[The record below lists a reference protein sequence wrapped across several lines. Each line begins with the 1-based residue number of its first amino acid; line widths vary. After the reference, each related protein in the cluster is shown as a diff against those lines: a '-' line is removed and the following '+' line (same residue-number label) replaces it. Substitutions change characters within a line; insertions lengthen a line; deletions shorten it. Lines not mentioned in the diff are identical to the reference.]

1 MGIIQTLINIGCALI
16 GCIIGVLAY
25 RKTQIK
31 EIQNATELETKEKV
45 QQNVKL
51 DLLLTNNTEMK
62 NSMKELD
69 KKMDSFKDDFI
80 EKITRVEESCKQAH
94 KRIDQLELKK

>member
-1 MGIIQTLINIGCALI
+1 MNIIQTLINVGCALI

-31 EIQNATELETKEKV
+31 EIQTETQEETKEKV

-51 DLLLTNNTEMK
+51 DVLLSNNTEIK
-62 NSMKELD
+62 GNIKELD
-69 KKMDSFKDDFI
+69 KKIDGLKDDFI
-80 EKITRVEESCKQAH
+80 TRITRLEESCKQAH

>member
-1 MGIIQTLINIGCALI
+1 MVIIQTLINIGCALI

-31 EIQNATELETKEKV
+31 EIQNKIELEAKEKV

-51 DLLLTNNTEMK
+51 DLLLTNNAEMN
-62 NSMKELD
+62 NSIKELD
-69 KKMDSFKDDFI
+69 KKMDSLKDDFI